1 MLFLGAGVFSSFIYA
16 QNLPDSTDVR
26 ELLREGE
33 QAADRGNYERA
44 FELLN
49 RADSLSFDIGYHKG
63 NETAT
68 RLKADAYITR
78 GEPEVAIELLAELI
92 EENPESDDLSHY
104 YNSLAQAHSLKGD
117 HKKAIQMFEEAQ
129 KYLERL
135 PSNISERLSIGLLL
149 NSAVVHRSVGQMN
162 TALSNYLEAV
172 EFANSRKDT
181 AMLMVLYNNLG
192 TVYNDMEDPERAI
205 YYLQTS
211 LEMAEIENSKSD
223 ILRARLNLGNAL
235 SNNEQYEEALENYE
249 LAEGL
254 FLELRPQVPPAI
266 LLHNQGSTLAKMGRY
281 EEGEELMLESLELTE
296 QMGILEGSYYNYLV
310 LGSMYLDTG
319 RLKKSVRF
327 LSNASSAAERI
338 RNAEYKLNA
347 IEKLNQAYSRLGEFE
362 EAYRVLNEYNVLS
375 DSLSDLD
382 KERKLEDLKS
392 QLELNR
398 QSEIN
403 RLLEDKQVQQER
415 RIQFQVILIFSG
427 GVIIA
432 LIIVLLFM
440 MKKTS
445 KEREE
450 MLTTLKE
457 QKAELEE
464 VNSSKDK
471 LFAIISHD
479 LRSPLTSMQGI
490 LYMMKNNLISR
501 DEVELMVNE
510 MEGSIQKNLNV
521 MEDLLVWAKEQLS
534 GVEMNLKP
542 IDLKKVTDDVVVGQE
557 FVADKKGVKIIQKVP
572 QNMTVLA
579 DLNALKMVIRN
590 VVYNAIKFTDK
601 GDIIEISTS
610 ESENTTQLLIKDS
623 GIGIP
628 EEAKDKIFDSKN
640 WTREGTQNEKGT
652 GFGLSI
658 SKDFVERMNGRIWF
672 ESEEGVGTS
681 FFIEL
686 PKAQV

>member
-33 QAADRGNYERA
+33 QAADQGNYEHA
-44 FELLN
+44 FDLLN

-68 RLKADAYITR
+68 RLMADAYITR
-78 GEPEVAIELLAELI
+78 SEPEVAIELLAGLI
-92 EENPESDDLSHY
+92 EENPDSDDLSHH

-129 KYLERL
+129 KYLGRL
-135 PSNISERLSIGLLL
+135 PSNISERLSIGLLQ
-149 NSAVVHRSVGQMN
+149 NSAVAYRSLGQMN
-162 TALSNYLEAV
+162 AALSNYLEAV

-181 AMLMVLYNNLG
+181 AILIVLYNNLV

-205 YYLQTS
+205 YYLRRS
-211 LEMAEIENSKSD
+211 LEMAETENSKSD

-281 EEGEELMLESLELTE
+281 EEGEKLMLESLELTE

-319 RLKKSVRF
+319 RLQESVRF

-338 RNAEYKLNA
+338 GNTEYKLNA
-347 IEKLNQAYSRLGEFE
+347 VEKLNRAYSRLGDFE
-362 EAYRVLNEYNVLS
+362 EAYRLLNEFNVLS
-375 DSLSDLD
+375 DSLSDLE
-382 KERKLEDLKS
+382 KERELADLKS
-392 QLELNR
+392 QLELTR

-415 RIQFQVILIFSG
+415 RIQFQVIMIFSG

-450 MLTTLKE
+450 MLKTLKE
-457 QKAELEE
+457 QKTELEE

-490 LYMMKNNLISR
+490 LYMMKNNLISK

-579 DLNALKMVIRN
+579 DLNALKMVMRN

-610 ESENTTQLLIKDS
+610 ENENTTQLLIKDS

-658 SKDFVERMNGRIWF
+658 SKDFLERMNGRIWF

-686 PKAQV
+686 PKVQA